1 MAIFSVYFWLEML
14 FNSLMI
20 MNKRVPYNE
29 ATEEEKLAAIRA
41 CHPEACDEE
50 LEYVIWFNRLS
61 ESEKRA
67 EFYSAIGE
75 EAALALEEAY
85 ENNLV

>member
-1 MAIFSVYFWLEML
+1 LAFFSVYFWLEML

-20 MNKRVPYNE
+20 MNKRVTYNE
-29 ATEEEKLAAIRA
+29 ATEEEKLAAIRV
-41 CHPEACDEE
+41 CHGEACNEE
-50 LEYVIWFNRLS
+50 LEYAIWFNRLT

-75 EAALALEEAY
+75 EAALALIEAD
-85 ENNLV
+85 ENNFV

>member
-1 MAIFSVYFWLEML
+1 ML

-29 ATEEEKLAAIRA
+29 ATEEEQLAAIRV
-41 CHPEACDEE
+41 CHGEACNEE
-50 LEYVIWFNRLS
+50 LEYAIWFNRLT
-61 ESEKRA
+61 ESEKQA
-67 EFYSAIGE
+67 EFYSTIGE
-75 EAALALEEAY
+75 EAALALEEAD